1 MGVLQCLALAEYFYR
16 GDFDQKNPHHFQKI
30 GLAFKFSCE
39 GSIVKTQKKYHLDG
53 DSSVRSENVLILVK
67 LVFMSC

>member
-1 MGVLQCLALAEYFYR
+1 M
-16 GDFDQKNPHHFQKI
+16 
-30 GLAFKFSCE
+30 
-39 GSIVKTQKKYHLDG
+39 KTQKKYHLDG